1 MIAAVE
7 WWSLGE
13 TLIWPALILFVIVV
27 VPIVMLAQWAWTLL
41 EPRIPGRWADWWMDA
56 PDWIG
61 AVLRFLGG
69 AVMVVLMAAC
79 AYVIIRAG

>member
-13 TLIWPALILFVIVV
+13 TLIWPALILFVIVA
-27 VPIVMLAQWAWTLL
+27 VPVVMLARLASGLL
-41 EPRIPGRWADWWMDA
+41 ELLVPDRWADWWMDA

-69 AVMVVLMAAC
+69 AVMVALMAAC

>member
-13 TLIWPALILFVIVV
+13 TLIWPALVLFVIVV
-27 VPIVMLAQWAWTLL
+27 VPVVMLAQWAWTRL
-41 EPRIPGRWADWWMDA
+41 EPRIPGRWADWWIA
-56 PDWIG
+56 HEWIE

-69 AVMVVLMAAC
+69 AVMLALMAAC
-79 AYVIIRAG
+79 AYAILRVS